1 MSIVHTPSAHGP
13 APGALARSG
22 FLLIFVVGYSVVL
35 TVALAAQLTGLHWR
49 QWFPGAEGAGSLF
62 SGVKQAVYS
71 FMSYL
76 T

>member
-1 MSIVHTPSAHGP
+1 MYTTERP
-13 APGALARSG
+13 APAAGLPHSG
-22 FLLIFVVGYSVVL
+22 GFKLIFLVSFTVL
-35 TVALAAQLTGLHWR
+35 LAVALIAQVVGLHWR
-49 QWFPGAEGAGSLF
+49 QWFPGAEGAPSLL

>member
-1 MSIVHTPSAHGP
+1 MASVYHAERPGP
-13 APGALARSG
+13 APDPRHDGG
-22 FLLIFVVGYSVVL
+22 FSVIFLVSFTVLLC
-35 TVALAAQLTGLHWR
+35 VALAAQVVGLHWR
-49 QWFPGAEGAGSLF
+49 QWFPGAEGAPSLF

>member
-1 MSIVHTPSAHGP
+1 MSIVHTPQAATP
-13 APGALARSG
+13 ATGALARGG
-22 FLLIFVVGYSVVL
+22 FLLIFMAGYFVIL
-35 TVALAAQLTGLHWR
+35 AVALTAQLTGLHWR

-71 FMSYL
+71 FMSFL